1 MTTRRHSWSKKFRHQ
16 NLFTEI
22 IQHIATND
30 NGSAYEDLSY
40 HVKWNNIKHKH
51 ELFFLH
57 SYQSV
62 LKAYHRNH
70 FGCIIHKE
78 HGL

>member
-40 HVKWNNIKHKH
+40 HVK
-51 ELFFLH
+51 
-57 SYQSV
+57 
-62 LKAYHRNH
+62 
-70 FGCIIHKE
+70 
-78 HGL
+78 